1 MVAASISMSM
11 QMLLNFIFGANKYH
25 IGDLETVSLE
35 PFEYLMLSLIIY
47 DVVEEYLAVEAAD
60 G

>member
-1 MVAASISMSM
+1 M